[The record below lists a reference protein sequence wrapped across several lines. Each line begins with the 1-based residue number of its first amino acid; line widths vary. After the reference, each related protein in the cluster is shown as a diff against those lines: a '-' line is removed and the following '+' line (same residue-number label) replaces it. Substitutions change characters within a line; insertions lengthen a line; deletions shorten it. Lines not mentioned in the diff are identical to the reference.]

1 MRLACQSR
9 SRFLARD
16 NCYLNELGVA
26 VILPNVRG
34 STGFGKSFHQLD
46 NGLRREDAV
55 KDIGALLDWI
65 AQQPRLDADR
75 VMIMGGSYGGYMTLA
90 TAVHYSARI
99 RCAVDVVGI
108 SNFHTFLKNTESYR
122 RDLRRV
128 EYGDERDL
136 HMREFFERTAP
147 LNNAAKITKPLLVVQ
162 GGNDPRVPASESE
175 QMVAKLR
182 AAGVPVWY
190 LLAKDEG
197 HGFRRKANAD
207 FQFYAMVLF
216 AQRCL
221 LGDGPLVTPA
231 NAHFTVRERIVF
243 EVQVPESLKLYKATH
258 GRGPQTH
265 AEFMKEIV
273 AANQIRLLQL
283 QDGMRYVY
291 DPKTE
296 TLLVER
302 PRP

>member
-1 MRLACQSR
+1 
-9 SRFLARD
+9 
-16 NCYLNELGVA
+16 
-26 VILPNVRG
+26 
-34 STGFGKSFHQLD
+34 
-46 NGLRREDAV
+46 
-55 KDIGALLDWI
+55 
-65 AQQPRLDADR
+65 
-75 VMIMGGSYGGYMTLA
+75 
-90 TAVHYSARI
+90 
-99 RCAVDVVGI
+99 
-108 SNFHTFLKNTESYR
+108 
-122 RDLRRV
+122 
-128 EYGDERDL
+128 
-136 HMREFFERTAP
+136 
-147 LNNAAKITKPLLVVQ
+147 
-162 GGNDPRVPASESE
+162 
-175 QMVAKLR
+175 
-182 AAGVPVWY
+182 
-190 LLAKDEG
+190 
-197 HGFRRKANAD
+197 
-207 FQFYAMVLF
+207 MVLF